1 MKPFRPYFIRFARE
15 RYAGAA
21 EEVIAVTDKNYAM
34 MASDVMFA
42 AKSKNPMDRR
52 LDFSAYFLAF
62 IKTLDERGESFEQIR
77 KICLDITTEYVQ
89 PRNKVA
95 ASIKK
100 LIPRLITT
108 RLGRSLIQRFHKR
121 VSTNENED
129 GFVASI
135 VTDPSLTYGL
145 GYGVDI
151 LECGICKL
159 FKKHNY
165 ERWASI
171 LCEVDKITTSLAGLD
186 MIRSGTIANGAV
198 KCDFR
203 YRFKV

>member
-1 MKPFRPYFIRFARE
+1 
-15 RYAGAA
+15 
-21 EEVIAVTDKNYAM
+21 
-34 MASDVMFA
+34 
-42 AKSKNPMDRR
+42 MDRR

-135 VTDPSLTYGL
+135 VTDTSLTYGL